1 MRKQYEDTDFDSFLK
16 KLNSDLMW
24 KTKQKQELKNRIL
37 TDIEN
42 LESQERNKH
51 PILLTRIKKVSLIR
65 KLSYSSIALIILFG
79 LFISSAFVS
88 PAMAKVASKIP
99 YLGQIFENK
108 NNIVL
113 LISEELRAKGYKKTG
128 VGVSFPKKE
137 IEIAIQGSEKYF
149 DDVKSDVDD
158 ITKDILKSK
167 GYDAYTVKISR
178 YTERVDVP
186 HSEEDKKQF
195 KKQEKLRKINR
206 EILLSLDKASEKY
219 KLLGIGILAQK
230 IVEVEIPDTEKR
242 TDEIEQYVQNIIQLK
257 TNDQYTVKFKK
268 VNMKKRE
275 QEGRWSDILDTVSED
290 LLGKKDYNV
299 RMVGYSVHPEP
310 EIQMFITL
318 SRSDENAKA
327 FAQQLEKIIDDF
339 LQSEQMKS
347 RVKND
352 PYHITIFDKDDKII
366 N

>member
-1 MRKQYEDTDFDSFLK
+1 M
-16 KLNSDLMW
+16 
-24 KTKQKQELKNRIL
+24 
-37 TDIEN
+37 
-42 LESQERNKH
+42 
-51 PILLTRIKKVSLIR
+51 
-65 KLSYSSIALIILFG
+65 
-79 LFISSAFVS
+79 
-88 PAMAKVASKIP
+88 
-99 YLGQIFENK
+99 
-108 NNIVL
+108 
-113 LISEELRAKGYKKTG
+113 
-128 VGVSFPKKE
+128 
-137 IEIAIQGSEKYF
+137 
-149 DDVKSDVDD
+149 
-158 ITKDILKSK
+158 
-167 GYDAYTVKISR
+167 
-178 YTERVDVP
+178 
-186 HSEEDKKQF
+186 
-195 KKQEKLRKINR
+195 
-206 EILLSLDKASEKY
+206 
-219 KLLGIGILAQK
+219 LGIGILAQK

-327 FAQQLEKIIDDF
+327 FAQQLEKNIDDF

>member
-1 MRKQYEDTDFDSFLK
+1 MRKQYEDTDFDSSLK

-42 LESQERNKH
+42 LKSQERNKH

-65 KLSYSSIALIILFG
+65 KLAYSSIALIILFG

-167 GYDAYTVKISR
+167 GYDAYTVKVSR

-186 HSEEDKKQF
+186 HSEEDKKQ
-195 KKQEKLRKINR
+195 L

-257 TNDQYTVKFKK
+257 TNDQYTVKSKK

>member
-1 MRKQYEDTDFDSFLK
+1 M
-16 KLNSDLMW
+16 
-24 KTKQKQELKNRIL
+24 
-37 TDIEN
+37 
-42 LESQERNKH
+42 ESQERNKH

-65 KLSYSSIALIILFG
+65 KLAYSSIALIILFG

-88 PAMAKVASKIP
+88 PAMAKVVSKIP

-108 NNIVL
+108 NNIVI
-113 LISEELRAKGYKKTG
+113 LISEELRAKGYKTTG
-128 VGVSFPKKE
+128 AGVSFPKKE
-137 IEIAIQGSEKYF
+137 IEIVIQGSEKYF
-149 DDVKSDVDD
+149 NDVKGDVDD
-158 ITKDILKSK
+158 IAKDILKSK
-167 GYDAYTVKISR
+167 GYDAYTVKVSR
-178 YTERVDVP
+178 YTERDGVP
-186 HSEEDKKQF
+186 HSEEDKKQIE
-195 KKQEKLRKINR
+195 KQEKRIKMDN

-219 KLLGIGILAQK
+219 KLLGIGIDSQK

-242 TDEIEQYVQNIIQLK
+242 TDEIEQYVQNIIRK
-257 TNDQYTVKFKK
+257 TNDQYTVKLKK
-268 VNMKKRE
+268 VNMKKIE
-275 QEGRWSDILDTVSED
+275 QDGRWSDILNTVSED

>member
-1 MRKQYEDTDFDSFLK
+1 MKKQYEDTDLDISLK
-16 KLNSDLMW
+16 KLNADLLW
-24 KTKQKQELKNRIL
+24 KTKQKQELKKRIIS
-37 TDIEN
+37 DIEK

-51 PILLTRIKKVSLIR
+51 PIILTRIKKVSLIR
-65 KLSYSSIALIILFG
+65 KLAYSSIALIILFG

-149 DDVKSDVDD
+149 NDVKSDVDD

-167 GYDAYTVKISR
+167 GYDAYTVKVSR

-186 HSEEDKKQF
+186 HSEEDKKQ
-195 KKQEKLRKINR
+195 L

>member
-1 MRKQYEDTDFDSFLK
+1 MRKQYEDTDFDSSLK

-65 KLSYSSIALIILFG
+65 KLAYSSIALIILFG

-167 GYDAYTVKISR
+167 GYDAYTVKVSR

-186 HSEEDKKQF
+186 HSEEDKKQ
-195 KKQEKLRKINR
+195 L

-230 IVEVEIPDTEKR
+230 IVEVEISDTEKR

-275 QEGRWSDILDTVSED
+275 QEGRWSGILDTVSED

>member
-1 MRKQYEDTDFDSFLK
+1 MKKQYEDTDLDISLK
-16 KLNSDLMW
+16 KLNADLLW
-24 KTKQKQELKNRIL
+24 KTKQKQELKKRIIS
-37 TDIEN
+37 DIEK
-42 LESQERNKH
+42 LESQERNKN
-51 PILLTRIKKVSLIR
+51 PILSTRIRKVSLIR
-65 KLSYSSIALIILFG
+65 KLAYSGIALIILFG

-149 DDVKSDVDD
+149 NDVKSDVDD

-167 GYDAYTVKISR
+167 GYDAYTVKVSR

-186 HSEEDKKQF
+186 HSEEDKKQ
-195 KKQEKLRKINR
+195 L

>member
-1 MRKQYEDTDFDSFLK
+1 MRKQYEDTDFDSSLK

-42 LESQERNKH
+42 LESQQRNKH

-65 KLSYSSIALIILFG
+65 KLAYSSIALIILFG

-167 GYDAYTVKISR
+167 GYDAYTVKVSR

-186 HSEEDKKQF
+186 HSEEDKKQ
-195 KKQEKLRKINR
+195 L

>member
-1 MRKQYEDTDFDSFLK
+1 MKKQYEDTDLDISLK
-16 KLNSDLMW
+16 KLNADLLW
-24 KTKQKQELKNRIL
+24 KTKQKQELKKRIIS
-37 TDIEN
+37 DIEK
-42 LESQERNKH
+42 LESQERNKN
-51 PILLTRIKKVSLIR
+51 PILPTRIRKVSLIR
-65 KLSYSSIALIILFG
+65 KLAYSGIALIILFG

-149 DDVKSDVDD
+149 NDVKSDVDD

-167 GYDAYTVKISR
+167 GYDAYTVKVSR

-186 HSEEDKKQF
+186 HSEEDKKQ
-195 KKQEKLRKINR
+195 L

>member
-1 MRKQYEDTDFDSFLK
+1 MRKQYEDTDFDSSLK
-16 KLNSDLMW
+16 KLNFDLMW

-65 KLSYSSIALIILFG
+65 KLAYSSIVLIILFG

-88 PAMAKVASKIP
+88 PAMAKVVSKIP

-137 IEIAIQGSEKYF
+137 IEIAVQGSEKYF

-167 GYDAYTVKISR
+167 GYDAYTVKVSR

-186 HSEEDKKQF
+186 HSEEDKK
-195 KKQEKLRKINR
+195 EL

-275 QEGRWSDILDTVSED
+275 QEGRWSAILDTVSED

>member
-1 MRKQYEDTDFDSFLK
+1 MKKQYEDTDLDISLK
-16 KLNSDLMW
+16 KLNADLLW
-24 KTKQKQELKNRIL
+24 KTKQKQELKKRIIS
-37 TDIEN
+37 DIEK
-42 LESQERNKH
+42 LESQERNKN
-51 PILLTRIKKVSLIR
+51 PILPTRIRKVSLIR
-65 KLSYSSIALIILFG
+65 KLAYSSIALIILFG

-149 DDVKSDVDD
+149 NDVKSDVDD

-167 GYDAYTVKISR
+167 GYDAYTVKVSR

-186 HSEEDKKQF
+186 HSEEDKKQ
-195 KKQEKLRKINR
+195 L

>member
-1 MRKQYEDTDFDSFLK
+1 MRKQYEDTDFDSSLK

-51 PILLTRIKKVSLIR
+51 PIILTRIKKVSLIR
-65 KLSYSSIALIILFG
+65 KLAYSSIALIILFG

-149 DDVKSDVDD
+149 NDVKSDVDD

-167 GYDAYTVKISR
+167 GYDAYTVKVSR

-186 HSEEDKKQF
+186 HSEEDKKQ
-195 KKQEKLRKINR
+195 L